1 MKREHV
7 EKCRREYRKMLK
19 TLGYPTSQ
27 RGIVFGSKEHEI
39 LRELEDM
46 MELYLQSRNGVRL
59 GFAAGT
65 HYSNLTKTYWD
76 AHIALILLCEDP
88 KYAKKLII
96 QRAENE
102 KKWILKQCRDVQK
115 SIKLLNRWVKNG
127 GLITRES
134 LKHVDGDTL
143 ILGDVDDRNTL
154 EQIKNAYNL
163 NFSDAVEKRIE
174 ILFKNAPES
183 IGREVL
189 EEFRAIRKSVERKI
203 KNAEEEWNKLEKMVQ
218 S

>member
-19 TLGYPTSQ
+19 ALGYPTSP
-27 RGIVFGSKEHEI
+27 RGIVFGSKEHKTM
-39 LRELEDM
+39 RELENL
-46 MELYLQSRNGVRL
+46 MELYLQSRNGEHL

-88 KYAKKLII
+88 KYAKKLMI

-102 KKWILKQCRDVQK
+102 KKWILKKCRDVQK

-143 ILGDVDDRNTL
+143 ILGDVDDRDTL
-154 EQIKNAYNL
+154 EQIKNVYDL
-163 NFSDAVEKRIE
+163 NFSDDVEKRIE

-183 IGREVL
+183 IRREVL
-189 EEFRAIRKSVERKI
+189 EEFRAIRKNVEREI
-203 KNAEEEWNKLEKMVQ
+203 KNAEEEWNKLEKIVQ